1 MILRVPWILTF
12 ALSVAAIG
20 CGEDDLDA
28 ASGAGGSTSSAAGG
42 LSSSVGGTGGSTPG
56 SCYTGSIESVD
67 NNGATI
73 ATTPHYELYSEI
85 DDPQTETIAR
95 MLEASWQAFGDYFH
109 IDPIL
114 AAGQKQRVKL
124 FVDYDSWQAGMIAD
138 GIVNP
143 PTNAGGYFDPGTRA
157 AYLYQQ
163 PTQYYTRVLVLHEAA
178 HQFHLLGRAKGH
190 SPPSWYVEGIA
201 EHISRH
207 DWDGSCVRLGALPL
221 LSQEDAPAAAL
232 ESVQVNGLDLE
243 SMVNGQ
249 GFERPI
255 AMAVTRYFETAEEGA
270 LAENHQEFED
280 AVDIDGVDAATAF
293 NNFLGMPSSYDAPIE
308 EWLKNEQEP
317 MSVVFL
323 EWTHVSSTSIRGRA
337 AGVLTVARLKKPTQ
351 HFEARFA
358 APGEGGLLIAYE
370 NANKYVAVILRK
382 SGKVEKFSYLGDS
395 PLWLSTT
402 MSVPQASDYHMSFQR
417 VDNDTITLTVND
429 SSADIDHGPA
439 AAAGGLA
446 LHDGDILFRGI
457 AWE

>member
-1 MILRVPWILTF
+1 MAFSLVGF
-12 ALSVAAIG
+12 G
-20 CGEDDLDA
+20 CGEDELDA
-28 ASGAGGSTSSAAGG
+28 SSGAGGSTSSAAGG
-42 LSSSVGGTGGSTPG
+42 SSSSAGGSDPG

-67 NNGATI
+67 SSGASI

-85 DDPQTETIAR
+85 DNAQTETIAR

-109 IDPIL
+109 VHPML
-114 AAGQKQRVKL
+114 AAGERQKVNL
-124 FVDYDSWQAGMIAD
+124 YVDYDNWQAGMMAD
-138 GIVNP
+138 GISNP
-143 PTNAGGYFDPGTRA
+143 PTNAGGYFDPGTRV

-163 PTQYYTRVLVLHEAA
+163 PTLYYTRVLALHEAA

-221 LSQEDAPAAAL
+221 LSQEDALAVAL
-232 ESVQVNGLDLE
+232 ESVQNNGLDLA
-243 SMVNGQ
+243 SIVNGQ
-249 GFERPI
+249 GFERPV
-255 AMAVTRYFETAEEGA
+255 AMAATRYFETADEGA
-270 LAENHQEFED
+270 LAANYQEFED

-293 NNFLGMPSSYDAPIE
+293 NNFLGMPSSYDGPIE
-308 EWLKNEQEP
+308 DWLNNEQEP

-323 EWTHVSSTSIRGRA
+323 EWTHVSSTSVRGRA

-370 NANKYVAVILRK
+370 NATKYVAVVLRK
-382 SGKVEKFSYLGDS
+382 SGKVEKFSFLGAS
-395 PLWLSTT
+395 PLWLSTS
-402 MSVPQASDYHMSFQR
+402 MSVPQANDYHMSFQR
-417 VDNDTITLTVND
+417 VDSDTITLTVND
-429 SSADIDHGPA
+429 SSTDIDHGPA

-446 LHDGDILFRGI
+446 LHDSDILFRDI
-457 AWE
+457 AWD